1 MSSPCTLVMFTVNKI
16 VMNYQFGPKPNHQF
30 GFSSSWPPLP
40 PPKHKPRREKLKSS
54 SNKFENMI
62 NVVFLKKLY
71 LKNIKIIFF
80 YFLKINFDI
89 NKLK

>member
-30 GFSSSWPPLP
+30 GFSSSWAPLP

-54 SNKFENMI
+54 L
-62 NVVFLKKLY
+62 VRLLLFLKKNY

-89 NKLK
+89 NKSK

>member
-1 MSSPCTLVMFTVNKI
+1 
-16 VMNYQFGPKPNHQF
+16 
-30 GFSSSWPPLP
+30 
-40 PPKHKPRREKLKSS
+40 
-54 SNKFENMI
+54 MI